1 LMTHQDINYQD
12 REVVYGGSPVTP
24 TWAADRQ
31 SFQVPSICPACS
43 GAMSR
48 TVVRGLP
55 TGSKG
60 IWRQPETKQPL
71 MPQQVTLV
79 CACGYPHPSRPKE
92 STETGC
98 GAFWKVPLA

>member
-1 LMTHQDINYQD
+1 LTHQDIHYQD

-24 TWAADRQ
+24 TWADDRQ

-43 GAMSR
+43 GAMIR
-48 TVVRGLP
+48 TVQRGLP

-60 IWRQPETKQPL
+60 IWRRPKATEPSAPE
-71 MPQQVTLV
+71 QVTLV
-79 CACGYPHPSRPKE
+79 CRCGYPHVGRPPE

-98 GAFWKVPLA
+98 GAVWKVPLA